1 MHETTPVEFAYAVDV
16 DALKA
21 PDISF
26 WTAWSMHNHNIKND
40 VMGCGALR
48 QLSASSGEIKS
59 MRTHPKHLRK
69 GVAAKLLEHIIAEA
83 RSREYNIV
91 SLETG
96 TGSEFHPAIHLY
108 EKYGFKKGRAFADYS
123 ESPHNQFFHLAL

>member
-40 VMGCGALR
+40 VM
-48 QLSASSGEIKS
+48 
-59 MRTHPKHLRK
+59 